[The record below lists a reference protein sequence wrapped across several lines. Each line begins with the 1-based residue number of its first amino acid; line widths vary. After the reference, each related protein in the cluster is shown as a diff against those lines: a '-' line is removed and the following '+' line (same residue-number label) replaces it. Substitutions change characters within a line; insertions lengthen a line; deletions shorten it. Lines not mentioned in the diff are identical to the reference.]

1 MRGLATPSAI
11 GDLEHASAEEVL
23 AHMLEHHH
31 PRLALA
37 SSFQKEEAVLVD
49 MLMKLEPSARV
60 FTIDTGVLFPETYRT
75 WRELELRYGLRVEI
89 FDAEREGGQ
98 SWNAVECCSAR
109 KVSALETALE
119 DLDGWITGLRREQAP
134 TRSTAPKLEFDER
147 RGIWKANPIADWDA
161 KAVWDYIARH
171 DVPYNPLHDRG
182 YESIGCMPCTLPGSG
197 REGRWAGSDKTEC
210 GIHV

>member
-1 MRGLATPSAI
+1 MRGLAAPAAT

-23 AHMLEHHH
+23 AHMLERNH

-37 SSFQKEEAVLVD
+37 CSFQKEEAVLTD
-49 MLMKLEPSARV
+49 MLLKLEPSARV

-75 WRELELRYGLRVEI
+75 WRELELRYGVQVEI
-89 FDAEREGGQ
+89 FDAEREGDEP
-98 SWNAVECCSAR
+98 WNGVECCSAR
-109 KVSALETALE
+109 KVAALDLALE

-134 TRSTAPKLEFDER
+134 TRSSTPKLAFDAR

-161 KAVWDYIARH
+161 KAVWDYIARN
-171 DVPYNPLHDRG
+171 DVPYNALHDRG
-182 YESIGCMPCTLPGSG
+182 YESIGCTPCTLPGSG

>member
-1 MRGLATPSAI
+1 MRGLAAPAAT

-23 AHMLEHHH
+23 AHMLERHH

-37 SSFQKEEAVLVD
+37 CSFQKEEAVLVD
-49 MLMKLEPSARV
+49 MLLKLEPSARV

-75 WRELELRYGLRVEI
+75 WRELELRYGVQVEI
-89 FDAEREGGQ
+89 FDAEREGDEP
-98 SWNAVECCSAR
+98 WNGVECCSAR
-109 KVSALETALE
+109 KVAALDLALE

-134 TRSTAPKLEFDER
+134 TRSSTPKLAFDAR

-161 KAVWDYIARH
+161 KAVWDYIARN
-171 DVPYNPLHDRG
+171 DVPYNALHDRG
-182 YESIGCMPCTLPGSG
+182 YQSIGCMPCTLPGSG

>member
-1 MRGLATPSAI
+1 MRGLAEPAAT

-37 SSFQKEEAVLVD
+37 CSFQKEEAVLID
-49 MLMKLEPSARV
+49 MLLKLEPSARV
-60 FTIDTGVLFPETYRT
+60 FTIDTGVLFPQTYRA
-75 WRELELRYGLRVEI
+75 WRELELRYGIRVEI
-89 FDAEREGGQ
+89 FEAEREGREP
-98 SWNAVECCSAR
+98 WNVGECCSAS
-109 KVSALETALE
+109 KVAALDLALE
-119 DLDGWITGLRREQAP
+119 DLDGWITGMRREQAP
-134 TRSTAPKLEFDER
+134 TRSSVPKLAFDDR

-161 KAVWDYIARH
+161 KAVWDYIARN
-171 DVPYNPLHDRG
+171 DVPYNALHDRG